1 MIDGGQGQNLDFDD
15 GQTEFL
21 LPTDFWGRL
30 RLGIKKFWKQRI
42 GIVGAVIVL
51 FMGAVALGAPYFAPH
66 NPFDQDIT
74 QKLVLPFWAGGS
86 DPSHLLGTD
95 VLGRDL
101 LSRLI
106 YGARVSMSVGFLSVA
121 LASGLGVLLGLLAGY
136 YGKAVDSL
144 ISNAVNIMLGFPF
157 ILLALATIS
166 IIGPSFKTIV
176 IVLGIT
182 GWPIYTRLI
191 RAETLTIRELEFVE
205 AARSVG
211 CKNMRIIF
219 RHILPNVLNS
229 IIVVGTLEVARMIIL
244 ESFLSFLGA
253 GIQPPIPSWGGMLGE
268 ARLHIYTNSWY
279 ITFPG
284 IAIFVTTL
292 GINMLGDGL
301 RGLFDPYAKIKL

>member
-1 MIDGGQGQNLDFDD
+1 M
-15 GQTEFL
+15 
-21 LPTDFWGRL
+21 
-30 RLGIKKFWKQRI
+30 
-42 GIVGAVIVL
+42 A
-51 FMGAVALGAPYFAPH
+51 
-66 NPFDQDIT
+66 
-74 QKLVLPFWAGGS
+74 
-86 DPSHLLGTD
+86 
-95 VLGRDL
+95 
-101 LSRLI
+101 
-106 YGARVSMSVGFLSVA
+106 VGFLSVA
-121 LASGLGVLLGLLAGY
+121 LASVLGVLLGLLAGY
-136 YGKAVDSL
+136 YGKAVDSV

-191 RAETLTIRELEFVE
+191 RAETLTIRELEYVE

-211 CKNMRIIF
+211 CGNLRVIF
-219 RHILPNVLNS
+219 RHIFPNVLNS

-279 ITFPG
+279 IMFPG
-284 IAIFVTTL
+284 IAIFVATL

>member
-1 MIDGGQGQNLDFDD
+1 
-15 GQTEFL
+15 
-21 LPTDFWGRL
+21 
-30 RLGIKKFWKQRI
+30 LGVKKFWNQRI

-51 FMGAVALGAPYFAPH
+51 FMGAVAFGAPYLAPH

-74 QKLVLPFWAGGS
+74 QKLVPPFWAGGS
-86 DPSHLLGTD
+86 NPSHLLGTD

-176 IVLGIT
+176 IVLGVT

-191 RAETLTIRELEFVE
+191 RAETLTIRELEYVE

-219 RHILPNVLNS
+219 RHIFPNVLNS

-279 ITFPG
+279 ITLPG

>member
-1 MIDGGQGQNLDFDD
+1 MINAGQDQNLGLD
-15 GQTEFL
+15 GQQTEFL
-21 LPTDFWGRL
+21 LPPDFWGRL
-30 RLGIKKFWKQRI
+30 RSGIKKFWKQRI

-51 FMGAVALGAPYFAPH
+51 FMGAVALGAPYLAPH

-86 DPSHLLGTD
+86 NPSHLLGTD

-106 YGARVSMSVGFLSVA
+106 YGARVSMGVGFLSVA

-191 RAETLTIRELEFVE
+191 RAETLTIRELEYVE

-219 RHILPNVLNS
+219 RHIFPNVLNS
-229 IIVVGTLEVARMIIL
+229 IIVVGTLEMARMIIL

-301 RGLFDPYAKIKL
+301 RGLFDPYARIKL

>member
-1 MIDGGQGQNLDFDD
+1 
-15 GQTEFL
+15 
-21 LPTDFWGRL
+21 
-30 RLGIKKFWKQRI
+30 LGVKKFWKQRI

-51 FMGAVALGAPYFAPH
+51 FLGAVALGAPYLAPH

-74 QKLVLPFWAGGS
+74 QKLVPPFWAGGS

-106 YGARVSMSVGFLSVA
+106 YGARVSMSVGFLSVT

-176 IVLGIT
+176 IVLGVT

-191 RAETLTIRELEFVE
+191 RAETLTIRELEYVE

-219 RHILPNVLNS
+219 RHIFPNVLNS

-284 IAIFVTTL
+284 IAIFVATL